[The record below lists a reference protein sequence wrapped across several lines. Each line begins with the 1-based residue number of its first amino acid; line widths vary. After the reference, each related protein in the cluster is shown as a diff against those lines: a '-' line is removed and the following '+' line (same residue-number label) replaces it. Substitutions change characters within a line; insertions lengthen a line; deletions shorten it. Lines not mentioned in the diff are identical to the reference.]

1 MRKVKSPEGIAK
13 AESRSDGITTKS
25 EVEAYWERIDW
36 ALPGVEFL
44 SEKHPLTKVPFWKEI
59 LHAAGKDL
67 QDSDRLPARMADVEA
82 SWPDFL
88 QRLSWWQLKRYY
100 SPPGDSEMQA
110 IWPDSQFLISL
121 TRRHD

>member
-1 MRKVKSPEGIAK
+1 MRRVKSPEDIAK

-36 ALPGVEFL
+36 AFPEVEFL
-44 SEKHPLTKVPFWKEI
+44 SEKHPLTKAPFWKEI
-59 LHAAGKDL
+59 LRAAGKEV

-88 QRLSWWQLKRYY
+88 ERLSW
-100 SPPGDSEMQA
+100 
-110 IWPDSQFLISL
+110 
-121 TRRHD
+121 